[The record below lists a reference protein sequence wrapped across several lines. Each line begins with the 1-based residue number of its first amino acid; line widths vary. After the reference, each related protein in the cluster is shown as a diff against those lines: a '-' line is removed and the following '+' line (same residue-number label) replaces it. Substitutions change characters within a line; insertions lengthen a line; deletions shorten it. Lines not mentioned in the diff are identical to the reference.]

1 MLFLVV
7 TMPAPNR
14 PSDARSNRQQ
24 LWEWALPLMDRGVIR
39 DRAMYAKVGRGAMAV
54 FDVESNEELHRLL
67 SQWLEFVPAEVEVC
81 PLMDHDAMAAF
92 LSEDP
97 TG

>member
-7 TMPAPNR
+7 TKPAPTR
-14 PSDARSNRQQ
+14 PSAVRSDRQQ
-24 LWEWALPLMDRGVIR
+24 LWEWARPLMERGVIR
-39 DRAMYAKVGRGAMAV
+39 DRAMYAKVGRGAMAI

-67 SQWLEFVPAEVEVC
+67 SQWLELVPAEIEVC
-81 PLMDHDAMAAF
+81 PLMDHDAMATF

>member
-1 MLFLVV
+1 MLFLVI
-7 TMPAPNR
+7 TKPAPTR
-14 PSDARSNRQQ
+14 PSDARSNRQR
-24 LWEWALPLMDRGVIR
+24 LWEWARPLMDRGVVR
-39 DRAMYAKVGRGAMAV
+39 DRAMYAKVGRGAMAI

-67 SQWLEFVPAEVEVC
+67 SQWLEFVPGEVEVC
-81 PLMDHDAMAAF
+81 PLMDHDAMATF